1 MVYNVTKYNGQPL
14 ATVQDSTLDTTSTSI
29 TLIGRNA
36 VNYGLALNENF
47 VALLQSFAN
56 TSPPPQPQQ
65 GQIWFDT
72 VADAIKVYDGDS
84 WILVSPP
91 FDGNAGIA
99 QVSINPTLEVMVM
112 LSAGQI
118 VSAVSHTQCDPST
131 LADDVVIGDLSY
143 PFKAKFPNGLAPG
156 ITLATDNNGYKFF
169 GTATQAN
176 VLTTAR
182 NITISG
188 SATGNVLFDGSN
200 DVVLTTNLNSVFN
213 ANLNTTSF
221 WSKVQVS
228 SNGLVTDANV
238 IVQNDVLLA
247 LGYIPPSDVIIIGD
261 ATGNAV
267 ANNTVFTVNVTL
279 SPTSVTPGTYNNVT
293 VGADGRVISA
303 SNDLPVPIKS
313 IVLWDDILIP
323 NNWAWCNGQAV
334 TTPSGIINT
343 PNLIPNQIASTR
355 FIMRVS

>member
-1 MVYNVTKYNGQPL
+1 MVYNVTKYNGEPL
-14 ATVQDSTLDTTSTSI
+14 ATVQDSTLDITSTSI
-29 TLIGRNA
+29 TLIGKNA

-47 VALLQSFAN
+47 VALLQNFAN
-56 TSPPPQPQQ
+56 TSPPPMPQQ
-65 GQIWFDT
+65 GQIWFDS
-72 VADAIKVYDGDS
+72 VANAIKIYDGDS
-84 WILVSPP
+84 WILISPP

-99 QVSINPTLEVMVM
+99 QVAINSVLEVMVM

-118 VSAVSHTQCDPST
+118 ISAVSHVTVDPSE
-131 LADDVVIGDLSY
+131 LANDVSIGDVSY
-143 PFKAKFPNGLAPG
+143 AFKNRFPNGLAPG
-156 ITLATDNNGYKFF
+156 ITLASDPQGYVFF

-182 NITISG
+182 TIALTG

-200 DVVLTTNLNSVFN
+200 DVVIDTTLASVFN
-213 ANLNTTSF
+213 ANLNTASF

-238 IVQNDVLLA
+238 IAQNDVLIA
-247 LGYIPPSDVIIIGD
+247 LGYVPPSDVVIVGD
-261 ATGNAV
+261 ASGNAV
-267 ANNTVFTVNVTL
+267 ANNTVFTVNISL
-279 SPTSVTPGTYNNVT
+279 SPTTVTPGTYNNVT
-293 VGADGRVISA
+293 VAADGRVIAA

-313 IVLWDDILIP
+313 IVIWDDILVP

-343 PNLIPNQIASTR
+343 PNLVPDQISTTR

>member
-29 TLIGRNA
+29 TLIGRNS

-72 VADAIKVYDGDS
+72 VVDAIKVYDGDS

-188 SATGNVLFDGSN
+188 SATGNVLFDGWR
-200 DVVLTTNLNSVFN
+200 LVFN
-213 ANLNTTSF
+213 DRNGYVFHHGEETPYTKITSR
-221 WSKVQVS
+221 
-228 SNGLVTDANV
+228 
-238 IVQNDVLLA
+238 
-247 LGYIPPSDVIIIGD
+247 
-261 ATGNAV
+261 TG
-267 ANNTVFTVNVTL
+267 F
-279 SPTSVTPGTYNNVT
+279 G
-293 VGADGRVISA
+293 
-303 SNDLPVPIKS
+303 
-313 IVLWDDILIP
+313 
-323 NNWAWCNGQAV
+323 
-334 TTPSGIINT
+334 
-343 PNLIPNQIASTR
+343 
-355 FIMRVS
+355 

>member
-14 ATVQDSTLDTTSTSI
+14 ASVQDSTLDTASASI
-29 TLIGRNA
+29 TLIGKNA

-47 VALLQSFAN
+47 VALLQNFAN

-72 VADAIKVYDGDS
+72 VANAVKVYDGDN
-84 WILVSPP
+84 WTLLSPP
-91 FDGNAGIA
+91 FDGNAGTA
-99 QVSINPTLEVMVM
+99 QVSINSTLEVMVM
-112 LSAGQI
+112 FSAGQI
-118 VSAVSHTQCDPST
+118 ISAVSHVQCDPSI
-131 LADDVVIGDLSY
+131 LADDVTIGDISY
-143 PFKAKFPNGLAPG
+143 PFKARFPYGLAPG

-169 GTATQAN
+169 GSATQAN

-213 ANLNTTSF
+213 ANLNTSSF

-238 IVQNDVLLA
+238 IVQNDVLIA

-261 ATGNAV
+261 AAGNAV
-267 ANNTVFTVNVTL
+267 ANNTVFTVNVSLT
-279 SPTSVTPGTYNNVT
+279 PTTVTPGTYNNVT
-293 VGADGRVISA
+293 VAADGRVIA
-303 SNDLPVPIKS
+303 ATNDEPVPVKS
-313 IVLWDDILIP
+313 IVLWDDIFIP
-323 NNWAWCNGQAV
+323 NDWAWCNGQTV
-334 TTPSGIINT
+334 TTPSGTINT
-343 PNLIPNQIASTR
+343 PNLIPFQIGTTR
-355 FIMRVS
+355 FIMRTN